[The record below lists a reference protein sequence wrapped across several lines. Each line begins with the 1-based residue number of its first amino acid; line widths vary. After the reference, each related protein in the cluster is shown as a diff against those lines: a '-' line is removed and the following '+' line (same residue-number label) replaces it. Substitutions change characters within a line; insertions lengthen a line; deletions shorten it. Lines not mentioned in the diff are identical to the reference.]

1 MTQAADG
8 PVWRG
13 VVIAEGLD
21 DPTVINQ
28 LRVVRAHVTQDGLP
42 VDGQPG
48 GGRWH
53 LYWVDVTPG
62 QLDLL
67 QAQTKHGWYAHFW
80 ADTQLL
86 VIYDDARFELARHDP
101 STWQPAIS
109 YGLGQGLRSEW
120 LDFPTDET
128 IGDLE

>member
-1 MTQAADG
+1 LNTGTCRHTG
-8 PVWRG
+8 P
-13 VVIAEGLD
+13 
-21 DPTVINQ
+21 
-28 LRVVRAHVTQDGLP
+28 HVTRDRLP

-53 LYWVDVTPG
+53 LYWVDVTPA

-80 ADTQLL
+80 AGSRLL

-109 YGLGQGLRSEW
+109 HGLGQGLRREW
-120 LDFPTDET
+120 LDFPSDGT